1 MKNHPTS
8 MLLIEPK
15 GESFRLVDRETTR
28 RGFVRGEMPIVGVYP
43 DKAQAREELCKLKS
57 RDPQAVPL

>member
-1 MKNHPTS
+1 

-28 RGFVRGEMPIVGVYP
+28 RGFARGEMPIVGVYP
-43 DKAQAREELCKLKS
+43 DKAQAREELCKLKR
-57 RDPQAVPL
+57 RDPQAAPL